1 MKTLLMLCLAVAPFS
16 AFAEGNVKPGT
27 RFVENWDQ
35 NADGKVT
42 AEELR
47 EKRSNVFYTFDSDED
62 GKLSAEEYT
71 YFNDARKA
79 DMEGN
84 AEEGKGGMK
93 RVQGGMKMDFND
105 VDKDGKVSRDEFL
118 GQVDVWFT
126 AIDRNMDAIIT
137 TADFGPR
144 T

>member
-1 MKTLLMLCLAVAPFS
+1 M
-16 AFAEGNVKPGT
+16 
-27 RFVENWDQ
+27 Q
-35 NADGKVT
+35 
-42 AEELR
+42 
-47 EKRSNVFYTFDSDED
+47 
-62 GKLSAEEYT
+62 
-71 YFNDARKA
+71 
-79 DMEGN
+79 
-84 AEEGKGGMK
+84 EGKGGMK

-126 AIDRNMDAIIT
+126 AIDRNMDGIIT